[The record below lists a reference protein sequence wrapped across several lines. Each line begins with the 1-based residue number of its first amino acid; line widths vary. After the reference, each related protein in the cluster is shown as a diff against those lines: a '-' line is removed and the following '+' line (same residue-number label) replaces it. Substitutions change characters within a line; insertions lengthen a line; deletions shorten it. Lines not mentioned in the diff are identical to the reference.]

1 MKYTVESYL
10 AQHAADASPG
20 ELTDRIRHNAE
31 NTYSAVHKLFVAM
44 GWAEELVSGW
54 RPRLTNATLV
64 VTAHAAPLSKHMDG
78 LAVDLADPEGEIKN
92 YLLDHQSV
100 LREYGLY
107 MEHPLA
113 TKGWVHLQIVPPKSG
128 KQVFYP

>member
-1 MKYTVESYL
+1 MKLTLDSYL
-10 AQHAADASPG
+10 GQHAREAAPG
-20 ELTDRIRHNAE
+20 ELTGVIRANAKITVDLV
-31 NTYSAVHKLFVAM
+31 NRLFSGM
-44 GWAEELVSGW
+44 GWEAVLVSGW
-54 RPRLTNATLV
+54 RPRAVNAATPG
-64 VTAHAAPLSKHMDG
+64 AAPLSKHMQG
-78 LAVDLADPEGEIKN
+78 LAVDLADPEGEYKN

-100 LREYGLY
+100 LREVGLY